1 MKVCAV
7 NFSYAENSMGWRG
20 LNLFNDIQPFDALL
34 NVSDYDIPICDSNR
48 ADGEVPECV
57 HNMFDDMCGYDA
69 YVFSVAEYSG
79 AYCVGFKNIM
89 DWFVVKTF
97 YNSTLGEGYPFT
109 NKPVVVLTFT
119 PTTQNG
125 DRHFQMTSKLLDKL
139 GATVADS
146 IVLQNGWNT
155 VLPNNSDVFKTDHQR
170 MLDSLNT
177 CTINTVNVHPKAQ
190 KDAQRWVTKYEDWED
205 AWKHSH

>member
-1 MKVCAV
+1 MNICAV
-7 NFSYAENSMGWRG
+7 NFSYAENSMGLKG
-20 LNLFNDIQPFDALL
+20 LQLFNDIQPFAKLI
-34 NVSDYDIPICDSNR
+34 NVTDYNIPVCNSNR

-57 HNMFDDMCGYDA
+57 HNMFNDMNGYDA

-109 NKPVVVLTFT
+109 NKPIVVLTFT
-119 PTTQNG
+119 PTINNG
-125 DRHFQMTSKLLDKL
+125 DRHFEMTSKLLSKL

-146 IVLQNGWNT
+146 IVMQDGWNT
-155 VLPNNSDVFKTDHQR
+155 VLPDNSDAFIVHHQQ
-170 MLDSLNT
+170 MINSLNT
-177 CTINTVNVHPKAQ
+177 CVVNTVDVHPKAQ
-190 KDAQRWVTKYEDWED
+190 RDAQRWVTKYEDWD
-205 AWKHSH
+205 NAWKRS